1 MAIFRTTATKFKSPV
16 NRKSLFPY
24 LLLAPGLLY
33 LAVFFLAPIATL
45 GQMSTKSKNSD
56 GVTYSQVF
64 RFQNYIDAFL
74 QSKEQFTRSFLYGLL
89 ATILALAIAYP
100 LAYGI
105 AFKAGRFK
113 NVLLVLIV
121 APFFTSFL
129 LRKRKGRS
137 LNPWPFFALPRL
149 NLNLR
154 QIENHFFLTCY

>member
-1 MAIFRTTATKFKSPV
+1 MAIFRTTATKFKSPA

-33 LAVFFLAPIATL
+33 LAIFFLAPIATL
-45 GQMSTKSKNSD
+45 GQMSTKTKNAD
-56 GVTYSQVF
+56 GITYSQSF
-64 RFQNYIDAFL
+64 RFQNYLDAFS
-74 QSKEQFTRSFLYGLL
+74 QSSGQFARSFIYATL

-121 APFFTSFL
+121 EVQNFQILNKQKL
-129 LRKRKGRS
+129 LQNFYP
-137 LNPWPFFALPRL
+137 LNPIRPMCFRCHH
-149 NLNLR
+149 R
-154 QIENHFFLTCY
+154 Y